1 MRARRHERWLE
12 DVDAILLEAELAELH
27 DDVLNTLLLMAET
40 FADQEFYLHAEF
52 VLDHFITP
60 MEEVALQFR
69 WFSFVGATGRSP
81 YRIGNVVLGE
91 SNHLKR
97 NATTEER
104 RYHRVL
110 VNVRE
115 FNRRYNNF
123 QTYTLLF
130 ADSLR
135 RLARYK
141 MRLDKSRRSR
151 RPRSSP

>member
-60 MEEVALQFR
+60 MEE
-69 WFSFVGATGRSP
+69 
-81 YRIGNVVLGE
+81 
-91 SNHLKR
+91 
-97 NATTEER
+97 R

-141 MRLDKSRRSR
+141 MRLDKSRHSR
-151 RPRSSP
+151 RPRSSPWQNRRAWQRHIAPNARSCAISPAEQPNSSP

>member
-52 VLDHFITP
+52 VLDHFITF

-81 YRIGNVVLGE
+81 LPHRQRCPRGI
-91 SNHLKR
+91 KPPK
-97 NATTEER
+97 TE
-104 RYHRVL
+104 RYHGG
-110 VNVRE
+110 
-115 FNRRYNNF
+115 
-123 QTYTLLF
+123 T
-130 ADSLR
+130 
-135 RLARYK
+135 K
-141 MRLDKSRRSR
+141 I
-151 RPRSSP
+151 P

>member
-1 MRARRHERWLE
+1 MRARRHESWLE

-27 DDVLNTLLLMAET
+27 DDVLNTLHLMAET

-52 VLDHFITP
+52 ILDNFIMP
-60 MEEVALQFR
+60 M
-69 WFSFVGATGRSP
+69 
-81 YRIGNVVLGE
+81 
-91 SNHLKR
+91 
-97 NATTEER
+97 EER

-130 ADSLR
+130 VDSLR

-141 MRLDKSRRSR
+141 MRLNKSRRSR
-151 RPRSSP
+151 RP